1 MKLDSEVE
9 PKQFVDPLMLGDY
22 EQLLIKQEL
31 EVIVVCPYHELAILE
46 VWSLVV
52 DCLHEAGQLA
62 LVCHGL

>member
-1 MKLDSEVE
+1 
-9 PKQFVDPLMLGDY
+9 MLGDY

-31 EVIVVCPYHELAILE
+31 EVIVVCSYHELAILE